1 VPSST
6 AHVQTTL
13 PTRAVRPTR
22 RALTLPAP
30 RDLLALAGGVGALL
44 LAAAGEALVESHNTT
59 PVSLLLYLVAIALFA
74 ASAWLVPPAPVDL
87 PVLGPVAPATAGR
100 QRRTWA
106 IAGGGVG
113 LAILLDLGAL
123 SLLHEDIRSIAGAWL
138 WVASLLVLGVT
149 GVVLHRRWGWLP
161 RWGEAAGPATARG
174 RWVAPAILVAVLAL
188 AAAARLLGLDKV
200 PLGINA
206 DEGDRAAT
214 AIQIMRGDNTESIF
228 DYGWYF
234 ISMLYFWL
242 LAGVLKIL
250 GAGYVQARVFG
261 ALAGLL
267 ATGIVSWIGIRHF
280 GWRVGLLAGGL
291 LAVLA
296 VALQFS
302 RETSESGVTAMLW
315 ALSVACFL
323 EAARTGRA
331 WAWIG
336 AGFAGGFSLY
346 FYPTGRLW
354 AVLAAA
360 YCLYLLAHGLGGRR
374 PAVLRG
380 VALAALATLLIAS
393 PFLLNGIAHPDTITL
408 RAQETSIFTANNP
421 TRLSYYKPEWT
432 TAQLLVEQTIRSVG
446 IFNQFHDDGG
456 FWPTDEPIMSGLLA
470 VLTLLGLGWVCVRPR
485 DPRFVA
491 LAIWFWVGFAGV
503 IVTVETPNVQ
513 RMGAAVPVLALF
525 PALVLDSLA
534 RRLELGLRRVD
545 LRTAPVLRWA
555 PTALAA
561 LLMLVLM
568 WGQARFYFADYGKVD
583 RWPQPTIQGRAVADQ
598 GADTLVVT
606 LGRQYHMV
614 NSGWVRLL
622 APNTPRGGVQA
633 PGSTLPLAVAA
644 DHNLAFEVYP
654 RQMEYL
660 PFLQEMYPGG
670 VTEPYTHPTESLVV
684 TIYRVSQQQWAATQ
698 GALAHPQSAS
708 PQQVPGLGVAPSGW
722 TQYPA
727 AMRWTAGWQVP
738 AYWNYA
744 VRIGPGPAKL
754 TIDGQHVLTVPA
766 GTPVLTTTVMLA
778 RGEHAVAYDGT
789 LTAPDQAALF
799 EWAALPADAPDAE
812 APLDWSVPATE
823 TLRATQDA
831 PQGLLGTIQ
840 VGDRPAQLRID
851 QALADCC
858 LSDHLRAD
866 GQPYTATWSGTL
878 TAPTTGVYSMTLFAQ
893 GTVDLQVDGQSVIR
907 RDGPSDEPI
916 GGSATLNAGPHAV
929 KLVYRV
935 ESGGGGLEWAWT
947 PPGGQRSIVPPSA
960 LAPPPGA
967 GVGPAAPPEALGK
980 REYQPVLPPLD
991 VVP

>member
-1 VPSST
+1 
-6 AHVQTTL
+6 VQTTL
-13 PTRAVRPTR
+13 PTRAVRPAR
-22 RALTLPAP
+22 RTLTLPAP
-30 RDLLALAGGVGALL
+30 RDLLPLAGGVAALL

-59 PVSLLLYLVAIALFA
+59 SLSLLLYLLAIALFA
-74 ASAWLVPPAPVDL
+74 GSAWLVPPAPVDL
-87 PVLGPVAPATAGR
+87 PVLGPAAPATPAQ

-106 IAGGGVG
+106 ILGGGVS

-123 SLLHEDIRSIAGAWL
+123 SLLHDDLRSIAGAWL
-138 WVASLLVLGVT
+138 WVASLLVLGLT
-149 GVVLHRRWGWLP
+149 GVLLHGRFGWLP
-161 RWGEAAGPATARG
+161 RWGADAWPATPRD
-174 RWVAPAILVAVLAL
+174 RWVALAILVAVLAL
-188 AAAARLLGLDKV
+188 AAGARLLGLDKV

-214 AIQIMRGDNTESIF
+214 AIQIMRGDNTQSIF

-267 ATGIVSWIGIRHF
+267 ATGIVTWIGIRHF

-315 ALSVACFL
+315 ALSVAFFL

-336 AGFAGGFSLY
+336 AGLAGGFSLY

-374 PAVLRG
+374 IAILRG
-380 VALAALATLLIAS
+380 IALAALATLLIAS
-393 PFLLNGIAHPDTITL
+393 PFLLNGLAHPDTITL

-421 TRLSYYKPEWT
+421 TRLSYYKPEWN

-456 FWPTDEPIMSGLLA
+456 FWPTDEPIMGGLLA

-491 LAIWFWVGFAGV
+491 LAIWFWVGFIGV

-534 RRLELGLRRVD
+534 RRLELGLRRID
-545 LRTAPVLRWA
+545 TSAAPLLRWA
-555 PTALAA
+555 PVALAA
-561 LLMLVLM
+561 LVVAVLM
-568 WGQARFYFADYGKVD
+568 WGQARSYFVDYGKAD
-583 RWPQPTIQGRAVADQ
+583 RWPQPTIQGRSVADQ

-606 LGRQYHMV
+606 VGRQYHMV

-633 PGSTLPLAVAA
+633 PGSTLPLAVPA
-644 DHNLAFEVYP
+644 DHNLAFQVYP
-654 RQMEYL
+654 RQAEYL
-660 PFLQEMYPGG
+660 PFLQEIYPGG

-684 TIYRVSQQQWAATQ
+684 TVYRVSQAQWAATQ
-698 GALAHPQSAS
+698 GALAHPQAAA
-708 PQQVPGLGVAPSGW
+708 PQQVPALGVPPVGW
-722 TQYPA
+722 TQYPVT
-727 AMRWTAGWQVP
+727 MRWTAGWQVP

-744 VRIGPGPAKL
+744 IRIGPGPAKL
-754 TIDGQHVLTVPA
+754 TIDGQDVLAVPA
-766 GTPVLTTTVMLA
+766 GTPVLTTTLMLA

-789 LTAPDQAALF
+789 LTAPGQPALF
-799 EWAALPADAPDAE
+799 EWAALPADAPDAD
-812 APLDWSVPATE
+812 APLDWRAPATD
-823 TLRATQDA
+823 TLRSTQTA
-831 PQGLLGTIQ
+831 PQGLLGAIQ
-840 VGDRPAQLRID
+840 VGDRPTLLRID
-851 QALADCC
+851 QTLADCC
-858 LSDHLRAD
+858 LSDHIRAD

-878 TAPTTGVYSMTLFAQ
+878 TAPSTGVYSMTLFAQ
-893 GTVDLQVDGQSVIR
+893 GMVDLQVDGQSVIH
-907 RDGPSDEPI
+907 RDGPSDEPV
-916 GGSATLNAGPHAV
+916 GGSATLSAGPHAV
-929 KLVYRV
+929 KLVYQV
-935 ESGGGGLEWAWT
+935 DSGGGGLEWAWT
-947 PPGGQRSIVPPSA
+947 PPDGVRSIVPPSV

-967 GVGPAAPPEALGK
+967 GVGPAAPPSALGK
-980 REYQPVLPPLD
+980 REDQPDLPPLD
-991 VVP
+991 VIP